1 MKHFKAKVI
10 KIIFFCYNTV
20 SMLFSSLTKMFLA
33 YGPYFFIH
41 TLCVFLY
48 IHTHPH
54 TLIGH
59 SWTPSVDIRRFRQSP
74 STYFL
79 EQCVSMNLTLTVS
92 ARLLKHPRDPPNS
105 VPWCWGYGVYR
116 TLSFLP
122 WGSRIQVVVFR
133 LAEHHST
140 YRTIYLSLY
149 PHRNNGMRGLNFS
162 QCYGENGIFRHF

>member
-1 MKHFKAKVI
+1 
-10 KIIFFCYNTV
+10 
-20 SMLFSSLTKMFLA
+20 MLFSSLTKMFLA

-59 SWTPSVDIRRFRQSP
+59 SWKPSVDIRRFPQSP
-74 STYFL
+74 STHFL

-92 ARLLKHPRDPPNS
+92 ARLSAWHPRDPPNS
-105 VPWCWGYGVYR
+105 APWCWGYGMYH
-116 TLSFLP
+116 TLSFLT
-122 WGSRIQVVVFR
+122 WGLRIQAVVFR

-140 YRTIYLSLY
+140 YRTIYLVFVY
-149 PHRNNGMRGLNFS
+149 PHCNNGGTVLNFS
-162 QCYGENGIFRHF
+162 QCYGENGFFRHF